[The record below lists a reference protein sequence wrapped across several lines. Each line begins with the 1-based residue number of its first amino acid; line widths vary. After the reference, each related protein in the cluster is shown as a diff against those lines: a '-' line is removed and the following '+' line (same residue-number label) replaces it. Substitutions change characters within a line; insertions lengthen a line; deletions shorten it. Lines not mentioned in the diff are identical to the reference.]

1 MPAYKYEALE
11 ASGRTQQGLIEAD
24 TPRAARS
31 LLRERGLTP
40 LSVTAVT
47 QAPTGSGWSLQPRA
61 FSAASLAVW
70 TRQLAGLV
78 GSGLPLE
85 RALTALAEEAETP
98 RQRELVASLRAEVNA
113 GNSVSRA
120 MATAPREFD
129 EVYRGVVAAGEASG
143 ALGPVLERLA
153 DDLEERLLLRNKV
166 IGAMAYPVFICIVA
180 VVIVGFLVTYV
191 VPQVAQAF
199 TSTRQQLPALT
210 VAVVGLSAFL
220 RQWGLLLLLGLA
232 AGGAGLAWALREPA
246 FRLRFDAAWLRLPLI
261 GRLARGYNAA
271 RFAATLGMLAGAG
284 VPILKALQAA
294 AETLSNHAMRADALD
309 ALAQVREGAPLGAAL
324 AAKKRFPGLLAM
336 FARLG
341 EQTGQLPAML
351 GRAGRQLSGEVQR
364 RAMAAATLLEP
375 LLIVLMGLVVL
386 AIVMAVL
393 QPIIQ
398 LQSFVR

>member
-153 DDLEERLLLRNKV
+153 DDLEERLLLRTQV
-166 IGAMAYPVFICIVA
+166 IGA
-180 VVIVGFLVTYV
+180 
-191 VPQVAQAF
+191 
-199 TSTRQQLPALT
+199 
-210 VAVVGLSAFL
+210 
-220 RQWGLLLLLGLA
+220 
-232 AGGAGLAWALREPA
+232 
-246 FRLRFDAAWLRLPLI
+246 
-261 GRLARGYNAA
+261 
-271 RFAATLGMLAGAG
+271 
-284 VPILKALQAA
+284 
-294 AETLSNHAMRADALD
+294 RA
-309 ALAQVREGAPLGAAL
+309 
-324 AAKKRFPGLLAM
+324 
-336 FARLG
+336 
-341 EQTGQLPAML
+341 
-351 GRAGRQLSGEVQR
+351 
-364 RAMAAATLLEP
+364 
-375 LLIVLMGLVVL
+375 
-386 AIVMAVL
+386 
-393 QPIIQ
+393 
-398 LQSFVR
+398 